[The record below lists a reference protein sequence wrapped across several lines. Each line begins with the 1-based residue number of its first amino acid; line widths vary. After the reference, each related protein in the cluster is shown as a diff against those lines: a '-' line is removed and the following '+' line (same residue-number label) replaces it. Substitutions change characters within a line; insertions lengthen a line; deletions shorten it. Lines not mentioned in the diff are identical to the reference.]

1 MNNSKGII
9 KTGIYLVLFVGLFL
23 PLEALAK
30 TKAQCDSEWR
40 SNLSV
45 VDRDMNLQI
54 QSAKSRGQSL
64 KTKLASTPKG
74 QIKLRQDLQSQ
85 IAQAAHE
92 HSKLSGEKNNRIS
105 QANNAHNSCLANEIP
120 KGTLSSTKKG
130 IWSLVLH
137 DNCSKNV
144 QVQISGFQED
154 NPYIGGNTKRAITSA
169 RDKRVMGG
177 DSNTAC
183 GPVVIDKKS
192 FKN

>member
-1 MNNSKGII
+1 MKNSTGII
-9 KTGIYLVLFVGLFL
+9 KIGIYLMLFLGLFL

-45 VDRDMNLQI
+45 INSDMNPQM

-64 KTKLASTPKG
+64 KARLDSTPQIK
-74 QIKLRQDLQSQ
+74 IKLRQDLQRQ
-85 IAQAAHE
+85 YEEAAHE
-92 HSKLSGEKNNRIS
+92 HNNLLREKNNRIS
-105 QANNAHNSCLANEIP
+105 QADNAHNSCLANEVP
-120 KGTLSSTKKG
+120 EGRVSSTNKG
-130 IWSLVLH
+130 IWSFVLH

-144 QVQISGFQED
+144 QVQIPGFKED
-154 NPYIGGNTKRAITSA
+154 NPYIGGNTNRAITSA
-169 RDKRVMGG
+169 WDNRFMGG
-177 DSNTAC
+177 DSNIAC